1 MKKLP
6 EHQLHSSGLFFL
18 AFHLSKQLQSSLVC
32 IPDRSQKPKEKP
44 GDVAHE
50 EDKQER
56 CEHALNFICII
67 NYLDFFSLSSGL
79 IFPHRRIRYRLESTF
94 PSPTVHE
101 EKKEICLSSERIEA
115 RRTALNCKI
124 VSAFLI
130 DLFFWAIKVFVWYR
144 QHNMTRVLISR
155 ERMQKKIFVA
165 CIWFFFRPGWNC
177 PRVPFV
183 NDSKGRKISSENC
196 APGKYITQSGRQM
209 SHIAS
214 AFLIDLFF
222 EQGLR
227 VTRCHIFLW
236 VFRGAQVPFKKREIR
251 WQYIPALAEGTATIP
266 GSLFPQERR
275 LQRTDRIARKPI
287 INPEE
292 STMALKQ
299 GFLGTAAALG
309 KKLFHFPSLVIV

>member
-124 VSAFLI
+124 
-130 DLFFWAIKVFVWYR
+130 
-144 QHNMTRVLISR
+144 
-155 ERMQKKIFVA
+155 E
-165 CIWFFFRPGWNC
+165 
-177 PRVPFV
+177 
-183 NDSKGRKISSENC
+183 
-196 APGKYITQSGRQM
+196 
-209 SHIAS
+209 S

-222 EQGLR
+222 EQLR
-227 VTRCHIFLW
+227 SSCDIDNIMR
-236 VFRGAQVPFKKREIR
+236 
-251 WQYIPALAEGTATIP
+251 
-266 GSLFPQERR
+266 QE
-275 LQRTDRIARKPI
+275 
-287 INPEE
+287 
-292 STMALKQ
+292 
-299 GFLGTAAALG
+299 F
-309 KKLFHFPSLVIV
+309 